1 MNKDSNNYMRNT
13 NNKLRRNYRIL
24 AELNSEGKSKTT
36 RLKLLNKGFDFDYLT
51 TIRTTKSGNTYYF
64 IYDQGYM
71 AIENDFYV
79 LVKKDI

>member
-24 AELNSEGKSKTT
+24 AELNSKGKSKTT
-36 RLKLLNKGFDFDYLT
+36 RLKLLHKGFDFDYLT
-51 TIRTTKSGNTYYF
+51 TIRNTKNGNTYYF